1 MMYAGDSGIT
11 VIRMQPAI
19 NADKLSE
26 ASQRVQEAPA
36 SSRSVSVSAWAGY
49 RAGYLHYK

>member
-11 VIRMQPAI
+11 VIRMQAPI

-26 ASQRVQEAPA
+26 ASQRVQGGPSEA
-36 SSRSVSVSAWAGY
+36 W
-49 RAGYLHYK
+49 